1 MSNRP
6 SDWTPLTGGD
16 PCPGDPDAWIP
27 VISHWESRA
36 QDVQN
41 LANELSKITATNGV
55 SHRVQRMEK
64 VASEGQTALSHF
76 SDAFTAARETA
87 NSWKGKLADMQE
99 RADAALRSAQDAHA
113 NRADSSAQIST
124 LGAIASAAKKKD
136 ASVDAKKRHLVE
148 EMAAAQLVIDAAQRT
163 VDGIREEYA
172 RESSAVVEAYSLQ
185 RAGTWSLSTLFG
197 AGGSFAP
204 SVSAVSDE
212 LGGLGDKGKKVSAA
226 YEKVLSDPEKV
237 PELLSELSDLSP
249 EQLSVF
255 FASHPDL
262 ALVPL
267 FPEGTSVENTFMV
280 KDWWGNPSGD
290 GKSGFAG
297 EKLSDEQKKAL
308 IAAAPGFV
316 GNLDGVSYGERDQ
329 ALRDLLDDLL
339 SGNKWVVAGESMDA
353 DTRVALE
360 NVKSSLSDNKTDVR
374 QLIQLDLVR
383 TLPKYRDSNPDNNV
397 MASISIGD
405 LDASQNT
412 TSVIHGMD
420 NSAYGSMP
428 AQMEQGQNIYDA
440 RKAYLQG
447 VPQAVIVRAG
457 YDAPPSAG
465 DQFKYESAKFT
476 AEQLSGQQIG
486 EYQPYNGGDI
496 GNSGSPSVRRPDAAE
511 RGGVALA
518 GFSDGFLATKASDAD
533 HLNEAD
539 YSIVAHSYGT
549 TVATDSLT
557 RMEGKVD
564 SYVAVGS
571 AGVKQSDIDR
581 ANTVGLAVDT
591 DDAYGNDGKQNIY
604 YAATDKDW
612 TAPGG
617 YVGTGTLDPALKR
630 DTPDKIE
637 DATALQTGS
646 GFSLDG
652 KYWEDVDQ
660 HGLLENNDPNL
671 IEQASDISL
680 TPLPQQGYY
689 TPGTTSLESIAQAS
703 MGLGDRLQVLLEAN
717 DQWEWG
723 PVSGERVLSGDIS
736 EDKARELL
744 EEQGLSEDDVVGSKP
759 GNFSERKG

>member
-16 PCPGDPDAWIP
+16 PCPGAPDAWIP

-76 SDAFTAARETA
+76 SDAFTVARETA

-113 NRADSSAQIST
+113 SRADSSAQIST
-124 LGAIASAAKKKD
+124 LGVVASAAKKKD
-136 ASVDAKKRHLVE
+136 ASADAKKRHLVE

-172 RESSAVVEAYSLQ
+172 RESSAAVEAYSLQ
-185 RAGTWSLSTLFG
+185 RAGTWSVNTLFG

-226 YEKVLSDPEKV
+226 YEKVLSDPEKL

-255 FASHPDL
+255 FASRPDL

-297 EKLSDEQKKAL
+297 EKLSEKQRRAL
-308 IAAAPGFV
+308 MGAAPGLV

-329 ALRDLLDDLL
+329 ALRGLLDDLL

-353 DTRVALE
+353 DTRTALE
-360 NVKSSLSDNKTDVR
+360 NVKSSLNNDVGITDVR

-383 TLPKYRDSNPDNNV
+383 TLPKYRDSNADNNV

-428 AQMEQGQNIYDA
+428 AQMGQGQNIYNR
-440 RKAYLQG
+440 RKTYLG
-447 VPQAVIVRAG
+447 GTPQAVIVRAG
-457 YDAPPSAG
+457 YDAPPTVG
-465 DQFKYESAKFT
+465 EQAKNL
-476 AEQLSGQQIG
+476 LSEP
-486 EYQPYNGGDI
+486 EYKPYNGGDL
-496 GNSGSPSVRRPDAAE
+496 NAPYSSSVRRPDLAE
-511 RGGVALA
+511 RGGVSLA
-518 GFSDGFLATKASDAD
+518 GFSDGFLATKAPDAQ
-533 HLNEAD
+533 HLNDAY
-539 YSIVAHSYGT
+539 YSIIAHSYGT
-549 TVATDSLT
+549 TTATDSLT
-557 RMEGKVD
+557 RMQSKVD
-564 SYVAVGS
+564 DYVAVGS
-571 AGVKQSDIDR
+571 AGVKQSNIDQ
-581 ANTVGLAVDT
+581 ANSTGLAVER
-591 DDAYGNDGKQNIY
+591 GSDGKQNIY
-604 YAATDKDW
+604 YAATGKDW
-612 TAPGG
+612 TAPLGFK
-617 YVGTGTLDPALKR
+617 GTGSINYDLKR
-630 DTPDKIE
+630 DTPDKIT
-637 DATALQTGS
+637 DATALQTHG
-646 GFSLDG
+646 GYSLDG
-652 KYWEDVDQ
+652 KYWEDVDH
-660 HGLLENNDPNL
+660 HGLTESNGSGFMDKVDGL
-671 IEQASDISL
+671 SDFPRI
-680 TPLPQQGYY
+680 PGPQQGYY
-689 TPGTTSLESIAQAS
+689 TPGTTSLEMISQAS
-703 MGLGDRLQVLLEAN
+703 MGRGENAQRFVEPV
-717 DQWEWG
+717 DQWSWG
-723 PVSGERVLSGDIS
+723 PFAGEDSVSGDLSES
-736 EDKARELL
+736 KVREMMA
-744 EEQGLSEDDVVGSKP
+744 EQGLAEDSVVGSRP
-759 GNFSERKG
+759 ENFESR